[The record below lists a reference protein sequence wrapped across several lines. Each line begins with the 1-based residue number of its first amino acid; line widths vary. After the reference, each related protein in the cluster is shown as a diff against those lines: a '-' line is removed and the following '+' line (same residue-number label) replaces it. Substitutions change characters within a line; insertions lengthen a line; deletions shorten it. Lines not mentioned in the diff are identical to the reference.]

1 MKRIATI
8 AAALLLLAMSGADA
22 QQLQT
27 VHVSAAPLD
36 TLARQRHHY
45 VKADSPLSAR
55 PPIITVE
62 SSIAIAGIK
71 TIAVMSWVDEHVA
84 ATRSR

>member
-36 TLARQRHHY
+36 SSRDNVII
-45 VKADSPLSAR
+45 VKADSPFRTAADLNGK
-55 PPIITVE
+55 T
-62 SSIAIAGIK
+62 IAIAGIK
-71 TIAVMSWVDEHVA
+71 TI
-84 ATRSR
+84 